1 MKKSIQIILFTI
13 VPSILLAQETKAT
26 GDFFS
31 NIGKIYVVVGVLLI
45 LFISIVIFLVSL
57 ERRIASLE
65 AEEEYN

>member
-1 MKKSIQIILFTI
+1 MKKSIQIILLTI
-13 VPSILLAQETKAT
+13 VPSMLLAQDANAS

-57 ERRIASLE
+57 ERRLASLE